1 MQSLSPCEALR
12 LYLSSLPT
20 QTAFATTV
28 QTLIRRLILQT
39 AHSTE
44 SSHLLLGTSSTSLS
58 IAHISSIAQGG
69 GFTVREEAQ
78 EEWTLA
84 ERTTPGSKR
93 IRVIRPLRDVGMK
106 ECGVWVWWRGL
117 HVVGRDRYLSAK
129 HGIGALTRGQC
140 IC

>member
-1 MQSLSPCEALR
+1 M
-12 LYLSSLPT
+12 
-20 QTAFATTV
+20 
-28 QTLIRRLILQT
+28 
-39 AHSTE
+39 
-44 SSHLLLGTSSTSLS
+44 
-58 IAHISSIAQGG
+58 
-69 GFTVREEAQ
+69 REEAQ